1 MAVEVEFYIFSKKK
15 NSTLR
20 PSGGSRTYQ
29 CTLKD
34 GCGVINPVLL
44 LEAYNPSMLNYA
56 HIAMFGRYYYVQE
69 WVYDRGLWTANLRV
83 DPLASWRD
91 GIAAGSYYCTR
102 CYNGLLRTT
111 TQQSIADAT
120 YPGTAE
126 VTIKQALAASPW
138 AKNLNSGCY
147 VISTMSND
155 NNGIGG
161 MSTYVLTAS
170 QFGALKNFMFS
181 SPAYLG
187 IDDTEL
193 SAGMQ
198 KMAYNP
204 GDYILS
210 AMWLPLQ
217 VPTGGS
223 TTVKFGWWDSGIS
236 AHRIGET
243 CVAEATVE
251 FSIDKHPQSLNEGG
265 GSNEYR
271 YLNGA
276 PYSKFHLYAP
286 PFGEIELCPNDF
298 LMDKKLSC
306 LVTIDAISGDGTM
319 QIVSNNGVIGT
330 ASAHCAVDIN
340 LGAIV
345 VNASD
350 ILSGGVGSAIG
361 KAFNFGIGAVSSWIG
376 GGSVGD
382 VFESG
387 YASLSS
393 HVLGSKGGGFAAFV
407 TGFWRIIE
415 AFTTVTPPAPEEFG
429 YPYCG
434 EISPSVAT
442 GYYKMQHPH
451 VTIAATDAEIN
462 QIVSEMEAGFFYE

>member
-1 MAVEVEFYIFSKKK
+1 MAINVTFYTFNKKK
-15 NSTLR
+15 NSTLL
-20 PSGGSRTYQ
+20 PTGGTSFS
-29 CTLKD
+29 CNLKD
-34 GCGVINPVLL
+34 GCGVLAPQILL
-44 LEAYNPSMLNYA
+44 DTGNPSSYNYA
-56 HIAMFGRYYYVQE
+56 HIPLFGRYYYVRD
-69 WVYDRGLWTANLRV
+69 WFYNAGLWTASLAI

-138 AKNLNSGCY
+138 AKSLNTGCY

-161 MSTYVLTAS
+161 MSTYVLTAT

-193 SAGMQ
+193 SEGMQ

-217 VPTGGS
+217 APTDGS

-236 AHRIGET
+236 ASRIGET
-243 CVAEATVE
+243 GVAEATVE
-251 FSIDKHPQSLNEGG
+251 FAIDKHPQSLNEAG

-298 LMDKKLSC
+298 LMDKKISC

-319 QIVSNNGVIGT
+319 QIVSNNGVIGA

-340 LGAIV
+340 LGAVV

-350 ILSGGVGSAIG
+350 ILSGGIGSAIG

-376 GGSVGD
+376 GGDVGD

-387 YASLSS
+387 YAALSS

-415 AFTTVTPPAPEEFG
+415 AFTNVTTPAPEEFG

-434 EISPSVAT
+434 VISPSVAT
-442 GYYKMQHPH
+442 GYYKMRNPH
-451 VTIAATDAEIN
+451 LEIAATDVEIN
-462 QIVSEMEAGFFYE
+462 QIVAEMEAGFFYE